1 MKKIYHKAV
10 ELKLRKESNI
20 EYTRSWIP
28 KGDDPYGRP
37 LGAPTIPWRIYLFQQ
52 LYFIDV
58 WVEQSGMK
66 APWQHGGYSGRGV
79 NTFVDNMIS
88 SSVYR
93 YQFIWEFDLKGF
105 FNNIL
110 HKAMLVSL
118 KRTGVNQGL
127 INLIH
132 GGLQSLPAKYNL
144 PPTEKIPLTQIMYA
158 GSENRSEIINAI
170 YTSDDWFSRLMRE
183 TELKE
188 GEEMGQVKITRKGSK
203 KPVIATEIKTGK
215 GETSGSIRTKL
226 KEGSLGRS
234 RDSFYGL
241 GQRGIGT
248 PQGVSWSPYITSL
261 TTGQCLGEDHPG
273 IIMYMDDGLLFAET
287 REGIEK
293 YINHLKKMMTHIGVS
308 IAENKSG
315 YIKEDGKWN
324 KDLKILGTRYDHQ
337 LDWIFSST
345 RSGTVTAMPRPDYNQ
360 LKEEMK
366 EIDQEYKE
374 ALEALLIWQGSEKK
388 QGSKTRLI
396 EYIEGK
402 LNEHKELGPKARPT
416 HEYGPTLGMTGKFLS
431 YIWADPKKGDI
442 KRLIREGQNARI
454 IEMEVNKKS
463 FLSDLRREKK
473 WQVHNAPL
481 EINQLSTISTNMVK
495 HLFGYLGRKKA
506 KTS

>member
-1 MKKIYHKAV
+1 
-10 ELKLRKESNI
+10 
-20 EYTRSWIP
+20 
-28 KGDDPYGRP
+28 
-37 LGAPTIPWRIYLFQQ
+37 
-52 LYFIDV
+52 
-58 WVEQSGMK
+58 
-66 APWQHGGYSGRGV
+66 
-79 NTFVDNMIS
+79 
-88 SSVYR
+88 
-93 YQFIWEFDLKGF
+93 
-105 FNNIL
+105 
-110 HKAMLVSL
+110 
-118 KRTGVNQGL
+118 
-127 INLIH
+127 
-132 GGLQSLPAKYNL
+132 
-144 PPTEKIPLTQIMYA
+144 
-158 GSENRSEIINAI
+158 
-170 YTSDDWFSRLMRE
+170 
-183 TELKE
+183 
-188 GEEMGQVKITRKGSK
+188 
-203 KPVIATEIKTGK
+203 
-215 GETSGSIRTKL
+215 
-226 KEGSLGRS
+226 
-234 RDSFYGL
+234 
-241 GQRGIGT
+241 
-248 PQGVSWSPYITSL
+248 
-261 TTGQCLGEDHPG
+261 
-273 IIMYMDDGLLFAET
+273 
-287 REGIEK
+287 
-293 YINHLKKMMTHIGVS
+293 MMTHIGVS